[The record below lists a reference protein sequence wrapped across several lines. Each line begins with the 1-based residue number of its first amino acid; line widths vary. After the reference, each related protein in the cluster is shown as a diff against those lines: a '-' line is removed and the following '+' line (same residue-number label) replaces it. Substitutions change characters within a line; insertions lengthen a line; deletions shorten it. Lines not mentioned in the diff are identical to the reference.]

1 MCFWA
6 YWSQAIFNT
15 ILAMLK
21 DHPEDK
27 YLSNEDDLESGTI
40 IFKDRVL
47 PFFFLMLNSYEC
59 YTLDRER

>member
-1 MCFWA
+1 
-6 YWSQAIFNT
+6 
-15 ILAMLK
+15 MLK

-47 PFFFLMLNSYEC
+47 PFFFFLMLNSYEC